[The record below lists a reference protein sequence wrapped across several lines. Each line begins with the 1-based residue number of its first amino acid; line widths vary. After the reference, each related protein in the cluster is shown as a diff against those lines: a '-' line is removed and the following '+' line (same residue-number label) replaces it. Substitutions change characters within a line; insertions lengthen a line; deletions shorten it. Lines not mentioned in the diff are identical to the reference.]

1 MLRHHR
7 FSLPSGLN
15 VKYCKRGYSV
25 RDWYCQTIEETKMK
39 NFFVKLIGPLYCALF
54 AATSFAQTPTV
65 LPSSPNS
72 SDTIIVRMQFG
83 AVPIFTG
90 DSYRVEMVANRIRVI
105 LGANDRSPFGTGIP
119 VPFNF
124 EIGKLPA
131 GTYAVDA
138 FDTDKAT
145 GSLVLLG
152 SSSTFT
158 VSNGRIGKTS
168 PFVALNVA
176 DHWWSPAESGWGLF
190 IWHDRLDH
198 VLAAWFTYGADNKP
212 VWYTVQAG
220 AWTTPYDYQGQI
232 FQSTGP
238 AFSAFV
244 PGSTV
249 QMQAV
254 GTAKLSLGPD
264 TGTFTYTLNGVTQT
278 KNIAR
283 FKP

>member
-1 MLRHHR
+1 
-7 FSLPSGLN
+7 
-15 VKYCKRGYSV
+15 
-25 RDWYCQTIEETKMK
+25 MK
-39 NFFVKLIGPLYCALF
+39 TFFVKFFGALCCVL
-54 AATSFAQTPTV
+54 ASTMSFAQTPTV
-65 LPSSPNS
+65 LTVAPNS
-72 SDTIIVRMQFG
+72 SDTIIVRMQF
-83 AVPIFTG
+83 ATVPVFTG
-90 DSYRVEMVANRIRVI
+90 DSYRVEMVANRIRLI

-145 GSLVLLG
+145 GNLVLLG
-152 SSSTFT
+152 SSSPFT

-168 PFVALNVA
+168 PFVRSNFA
-176 DHWWSPAESGWGLF
+176 DHWWNPAESGWGLF
-190 IWHDRLDH
+190 IWHDRLDN
-198 VLAAWFTYGADNKP
+198 VLAAWFTYGTDNKP

-220 AWTTPYDYQGQI
+220 AWTTPFDYQGQI

-249 QMQAV
+249 QMQVV
-254 GTAKLSLGPD
+254 GTAKLSLGTD
-264 TGTFTYTLNGVTQT
+264 SGTFTYTLNGVTQT
-278 KNIAR
+278 KNITR